1 MSQFE
6 AIDVHGLAAL
16 LAADP
21 DVTLIDVRNPDE
33 YAAGHVGQAV
43 NIPMSVIPVRVSEI
57 PKDRTTYYIC
67 AVGGRSGQVCAWL
80 AEQGYSVVNIDGGTN
95 GWAQSGYPVVI

>member
-1 MSQFE
+1 MSFE
-6 AIDVHGLAAL
+6 SIDVHALAAL
-16 LAADP
+16 LAQDS

-43 NIPMSVIPVRVSEI
+43 NIPMSVIPVRVAEI
-57 PKDRTTYYIC
+57 PRDKTTYYIC

-80 AEQGYSVVNIDGGTN
+80 AEQGYPVVNIDGGTM
-95 GWAQSGYPVVI
+95 GWAESGYPVVI